1 MKVLK
6 ATKVTTTIK
15 HKETGEIYK
24 TEDEWKAK
32 GIDEKDIQRYVHVLM
47 PPLDLFSKTK

>member
-6 ATKVTTTIK
+6 AAKVTTTIK

-24 TEDEWKAK
+24 TEEEWKAK
-32 GIDEKDIQRYVHVLM
+32 GIDEKDIRRDVRVLM
-47 PPLDLFSKTK
+47 PKLDLFSKTK